1 VARRRPLIYW
11 DSCIFIAWLNNE
23 QRPGNEM
30 QGVSICLEAIQADEI
45 IMMTSAMMKAEVLP
59 GKIPPDVR
67 STFERFLC
75 RRNVVLVDVD
85 LRIGELSGE
94 LRDFYV
100 KQAKVDGEA
109 PVEAADAVHLATAIH
124 YGADAFYTF
133 DEGGEGARRSRSLLS
148 LNGNV
153 GGHQLVV
160 CKPPVKGQLRLDW
173 R

>member
-1 VARRRPLIYW
+1 VAKRRPLIYW

-23 QRPGNEM
+23 LRTGNEM
-30 QGVSICLEAIQADEI
+30 QGVFICLEAIQANEI
-45 IMMTSAMMKAEVLP
+45 VMMTSAIMKTEVLP

-75 RRNVVLVDVD
+75 RRNVLVVDFD

-94 LRDFYV
+94 LREFYAT
-100 KQAKVDGEA
+100 QAKVDGEPSLA
-109 PVEAADAVHLATAIH
+109 TADAIHLATAIH
-124 YGADAFYTF
+124 YAADAFYTF
-133 DEGGEGARRSRSLLS
+133 DDGGEGARKSRSLLS

-153 GGHQLVV
+153 GGHQLAV

-173 R
+173 